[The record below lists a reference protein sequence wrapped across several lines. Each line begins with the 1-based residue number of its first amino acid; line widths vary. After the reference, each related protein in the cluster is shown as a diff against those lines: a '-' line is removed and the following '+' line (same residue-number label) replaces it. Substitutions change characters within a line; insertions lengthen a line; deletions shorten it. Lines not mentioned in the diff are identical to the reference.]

1 MGLTWQHGWGQHI
14 VTRMTAD
21 GYINRVHDKIVGVP
35 YNMFIWRTVNMG
47 RVAALG
53 VDYSARATVTLS
65 ARQAVGVS
73 AGYSYQR
80 VANHTDRASANY
92 GKQLPYQPLNTLSAA
107 VGWTN
112 PWVNLSLHGTG
123 TSGRWATANHY
134 EGTRM
139 AGYWDMG
146 LTAYHVFSWRG
157 REAELRAD
165 VTNVLAH
172 QYELVACYPMPRTQ
186 WRLGLKLQL

>member
-1 MGLTWQHGWGQHI
+1 
-14 VTRMTAD
+14 MTAD

-107 VGWTN
+107 V
-112 PWVNLSLHGTG
+112 
-123 TSGRWATANHY
+123 
-134 EGTRM
+134 
-139 AGYWDMG
+139 
-146 LTAYHVFSWRG
+146 
-157 REAELRAD
+157 
-165 VTNVLAH
+165 
-172 QYELVACYPMPRTQ
+172 
-186 WRLGLKLQL
+186 